1 MNERIL
7 MRSPEKWM
15 SRRSV
20 NTWIWKRIQLAL
32 LSLSGLSAA
41 FVFAQTPSPSSHG
54 GEASSNTC
62 SMPGLTKDPL
72 HKWKAE
78 ELLDSYNSQA
88 SVVHSLEASAIVR
101 AQGGPKYAAK
111 LRDARPAPVEIRFL
125 APSWLRMT
133 GVVPFSAR
141 RTFDMWSD
149 GKEFR
154 TLVPEGKVMRFFVG
168 QVDAPQT
175 SADPRENVR
184 PEAILEALHWIPARM
199 SRTTG
204 SPFRKGNQTE
214 TINVELTSPAPS
226 GRVKANVEFD
236 LRSGTV
242 SRLEILDETGK
253 VVATIDYSDWQ
264 KASATRGVEGAV
276 CFPRRMF
283 VDQKQEDLQV
293 EMKIL
298 SLQVNSQLSPFQ
310 LQLFPPR
317 GIPVTRVPAAPRG
330 NN

>member
-1 MNERIL
+1 MLIQ
-7 MRSPEKWM
+7 SPEKWM
-15 SRRSV
+15 TGRSV
-20 NTWIWKRIQLAL
+20 KRWIWKRIRLAL
-32 LSLSGLSAA
+32 LFLSGLSVAY
-41 FVFAQTPSPSSHG
+41 VFAQAPSPSSHG
-54 GEASSNTC
+54 GDASSNTC
-62 SMPGLTKDPL
+62 SMPGLIKDAR
-72 HKWKAE
+72 HKLEAE

-88 SVVHSLEASAIVR
+88 AMVRSLEASAIVR
-101 AQGGPKYAAK
+101 AQSSSKYAAK

-175 SADPRENVR
+175 STDPRENVR
-184 PEAILEALHWIPARM
+184 PEAVLEALHWIPARM
-199 SRTTG
+199 SRKTG
-204 SPFRKGNQTE
+204 SPLRKGNQTE
-214 TINVELTSPAPS
+214 TIDVELTSPTPP
-226 GRVKANVEFD
+226 GLIKANVEFD
-236 LRSGTV
+236 MRSGTV
-242 SRLEILDETGK
+242 SRLEILDEAGK
-253 VVATIDYSDWQ
+253 VVTTIDYSDWQ
-264 KASATRGVEGAV
+264 KASATRGVEGSV
-276 CFPRRMF
+276 CFPRRML
-283 VDQKQEDLQV
+283 VDQKQQDLQV

-298 SLQVNSQLSPFQ
+298 SMQVNPQLSPFQ

-317 GIPVTRVPAAPRG
+317 GITVTRVPAVPRG